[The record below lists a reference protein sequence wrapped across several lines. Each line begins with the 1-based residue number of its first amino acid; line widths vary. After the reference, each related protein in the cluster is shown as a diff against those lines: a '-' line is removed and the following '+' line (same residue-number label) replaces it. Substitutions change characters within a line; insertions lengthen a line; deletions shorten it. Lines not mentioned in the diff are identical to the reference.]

1 MTGSNHV
8 VTGALI
14 AAVVPIPQIAIPLA
28 FLSHF
33 VLDALPHYGDTNK
46 HSWLNRHFKYVL
58 GTDALIMTMFLLAVV
73 LLQPLH
79 WVLILIAA
87 LVAVSPDVLWV
98 PYYFADLRGVER
110 TESPVAKL
118 FKRIQWAERPWG
130 IYVEAVWLVIFT
142 GLFIAVIS

>member
-8 VTGALI
+8 VTGAFI
-14 AAVVPIPQIAIPLA
+14 AALVPVTWVAIPLA
-28 FLSHF
+28 FVSHF

-46 HSWLNRHFKYVL
+46 RSWLNRHFKYVL
-58 GTDALIMTMFLLAVV
+58 ATDALMMTLFLLALV

-79 WVLILIAA
+79 WVLILVSA

-98 PYYFADLRGVER
+98 PYYLADLKGVER
-110 TESPVAKL
+110 PESPTAKL

-130 IYVEAVWLVIFT
+130 IYVEAAWLVTFT
-142 GLFIAVIS
+142 GLFITVIT